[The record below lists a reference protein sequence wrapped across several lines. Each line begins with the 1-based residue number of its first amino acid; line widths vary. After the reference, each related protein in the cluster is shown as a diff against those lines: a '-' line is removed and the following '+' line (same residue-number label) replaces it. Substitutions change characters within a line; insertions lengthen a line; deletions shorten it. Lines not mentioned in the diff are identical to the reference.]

1 MIKRLKHIAGFFF
14 VKHRKKSLVVFA
26 IGLLAY
32 WFCLPRP
39 LFDVPTSM
47 VVLDKDNQL
56 LGARIAADGQWRFPY
71 RDSIPHKFS
80 NALLEFEDRRFY
92 NHPGIDAK
100 AIARAMDQNI
110 RNRSIV
116 SGGSTLTM
124 QLMRMARG
132 KTSRSIWNK
141 ALEAVMATRM
151 ELTYSKDEILAYYSS
166 NAPFGGNVVGLD
178 AASWRYYAK
187 EPELLSW
194 GEAATL
200 AVLPNSPSLVHPGRN
215 RNALRAKR
223 NRLLD
228 RLQAAGKIDQ
238 LTCELSKEEPLPEK
252 PHPLPRMAPHLL
264 ERAYAEQYSGKR
276 GAITRL
282 RTTIDGS
289 LQEQAT
295 RIAKQ
300 HHLRLRQNG
309 IQNLAAVIMEVETGN
324 VVAYIGNVPSG
335 KENGEEVDVVMAN
348 RSTGSIIKPLL
359 YAGMIQDGSLLS
371 GQLVSDIPTNMGSF
385 SPKNYNS
392 EYDGAVPAQKALSR
406 SLNVPTVKMLE
417 RHGVHKFHHE
427 LKRAGITTIN
437 KPADHYG
444 LALILGGA
452 EVKLWEITNTYA
464 CMARTLNRFYNRS
477 SRYNP
482 TDFRPPNYV
491 FETKEEEEDPST
503 LLSDPT
509 HISAAASWFTF
520 DAMQQVE
527 RPNSSGAWNY
537 YESSRPIAWKTGT
550 SHGFRDA
557 WAVGVMPNYAVGVWV
572 GNADGE
578 GRPTLVGVQAAA
590 PVLFDLVE
598 LLPHGGWFDP
608 PYDEMVQIPVCKSSG
623 FRISEHCAAADTV
636 WVAAAG
642 LKGGA
647 CPFHR
652 VVHLDASRKHQVH
665 SDCESPADMVH
676 DNWFVLPPIQEHFYK
691 SNNPSYEVLPP
702 FREDCKGMMAESNRP
717 MQLIYPREVSKIYIP
732 KDLDGE
738 KSRTV
743 FRVAHRKPTTTIYW
757 HLNDTYAGQTND
769 FHQLAFNPEPGR
781 HVLTLVD
788 EEGFRLEQAFEI
800 LVH

>member
-1 MIKRLKHIAGFFF
+1 MIKRFKNIFRFFF
-14 VKHRKKSLVVFA
+14 VKHRRKSFPLLA
-26 IGLLAY
+26 IGLIAY

-47 VVLDKDNQL
+47 VVLDKDNLL
-56 LGARIAADGQWRFPY
+56 LGARIASDGQWRFPY

-80 NALLEFEDRRFY
+80 TALLEFEDRRFY
-92 NHPGIDAK
+92 NHPGIDPK
-100 AIARAMDQNI
+100 AIVRAMDQNI

-132 KTSRSIWNK
+132 KKSRSLWNK
-141 ALEAVMATRM
+141 GLEAVMATRM
-151 ELTYSKDEILAYYSS
+151 ELSYSKDEILAHYAS

-178 AASWRYYAK
+178 AASWRYYGK

-215 RNALRAKR
+215 RNALKAKR

-228 RLQAAGKIDQ
+228 RLLASKKIDR
-238 LTCELSKEEPLPEK
+238 LTCALSKDEPLPNK
-252 PHPLPRMAPHLL
+252 PHPLPRLAPHLL
-264 ERAYAEQYSGKR
+264 ERAYLEQFSGKKSQL
-276 GAITRL
+276 TRL
-282 RTTIDGS
+282 RTTIDRTI
-289 LQEQAT
+289 QQQAT

-300 HHLRLRQNG
+300 HHLRLSQNG
-309 IQNLAAVIMEVETGN
+309 INNLAAVIMEVETGN

-335 KENGEEVDVVMAN
+335 KENGEEVDIVQSP

-359 YAGMIQDGSLLS
+359 YAGMIQDGSLLPS
-371 GQLVSDIPTNMGSF
+371 QLISDIPVNMGSF

-392 EYDGAVPAQKALSR
+392 EYDGAVSAKKALSR
-406 SLNVPTVKMLE
+406 SLNVPIVKLLE
-417 RHGVHKFHHE
+417 RHGVHNFHHE
-427 LKRAGITTIN
+427 LNRAGLSTIN
-437 KPADHYG
+437 KSADHYG

-452 EVKLWEITNTYA
+452 EVKLWDITNTYA
-464 CMARTLNRFYNRS
+464 CMARTLRHFYDRS
-477 SRYNP
+477 SRYDP
-482 TDFRPPNYV
+482 TDFRAPNYV
-491 FETKEEEEDPST
+491 FGVEVKQTPKSK
-503 LLSDPT
+503 LLKDPT

-520 DAMQQVE
+520 EAMQEVE
-527 RPNSSGAWNY
+527 RPNSSGAWDY

-590 PVLFDLVE
+590 PLLFELVE
-598 LLPHGGWFDP
+598 LLPQGGWFDP
-608 PYDEMVQIPVCKSSG
+608 PYDEMVQIPVCPSSG
-623 FRISEHCAAADTV
+623 FRASEHCNRADTT
-636 WVAAAG
+636 WVAEKG
-642 LKGGA
+642 LRSDA
-647 CPFHR
+647 CPYHQ
-652 VVHLDASRKHQVH
+652 VVHLGQNKEFQVH
-665 SDCESPADMVH
+665 SDCESPNNMVH
-676 DNWFVLPPIQEHFYK
+676 ENWFVLPPIQEHFYK
-691 SNNPSYEVLPP
+691 RNNPNYEVLPP
-702 FREDCKGMMAESNRP
+702 FREDCKEMMATAHKP

-743 FRVAHRKPTTTIYW
+743 FRVAHRKPTTKIYW
-757 HLNDTYAGQTND
+757 HLDNSYAGQTED

-800 LVH
+800 LVR

>member
-1 MIKRLKHIAGFFF
+1 MKKWVKNSIRFFF
-14 VKHRKKSLVVFA
+14 VKHKKKSVTLLVISLV
-26 IGLLAY
+26 AY

-39 LFDVPTSM
+39 LFDTLTSM

-71 RDSIPHKFS
+71 RDSIPHKFAT
-80 NALLEFEDRRFY
+80 ALLEFEDRRFY
-92 NHPGIDAK
+92 SHPGIDAK

-132 KTSRSIWNK
+132 ASSRSVWNK
-141 ALEAVMATRM
+141 AIEAIMATRM

-187 EPELLSW
+187 APELLSW

-200 AVLPNSPSLVHPGRN
+200 AVLPNSPSLVHPGKN
-215 RNALRAKR
+215 RNVLRAKR

-228 RLQAAGKIDQ
+228 RIHAAGKIDQ

-252 PHPLPRMAPHLL
+252 PHPLPRLAPHLL
-264 ERAYAEQYSGKR
+264 ERAYAEQFSGKS
-276 GAITRL
+276 GVVTRL
-282 RTTIDGS
+282 RTTIDRT
-289 LQEQAT
+289 LQEQAS

-309 IQNLAAVIMEVETGN
+309 INNLAAVIMEVETGN
-324 VVAYIGNVPSG
+324 VVAYVGNVPSG
-335 KENGEEVDVVMAN
+335 KENGEEVDLIMAS

-359 YAGMIQDGSLLS
+359 YAGMIQEGSLLPS
-371 GQLVSDIPTNMGSF
+371 QLISDIPVNMGSF
-385 SPKNYNS
+385 SPKNYNND
-392 EYDGAVPAQKALSR
+392 YDGAVPAKKALSR

-417 RHGVHKFHHE
+417 KHGIHKFHLE
-427 LKRAGITTIN
+427 LKQAGISTIT

-444 LALILGGA
+444 LSLILGGA
-452 EVKLWEITNTYA
+452 EVKLWEVTNTYA
-464 CMARTLNRFYNRS
+464 SMARTLLHFYDQS
-477 SRYNP
+477 SRYDP
-482 TDFRPPNYV
+482 ADFRPPNYV
-491 FETKEEEEDPST
+491 FGAEHKGTPKSKLLIDP
-503 LLSDPT
+503 PN
-509 HISAAASWFTF
+509 ISAAASWFTF
-520 DAMQQVE
+520 EAMQEVE
-527 RPNSSGAWNY
+527 RPNTSGAWDY

-578 GRPTLVGVQAAA
+578 GRPTLVGVHAAA
-590 PVLFDLVE
+590 PLLFELVE
-598 LLPHGGWFDP
+598 LLPQGDWFDP
-608 PYDEMVQIPVCKSSG
+608 PFDELVAVPICKSSG
-623 FRISEHCAAADTV
+623 FRVSENCSEADTIL
-636 WVAAAG
+636 VATAG
-642 LKGGA
+642 LRSDA

-652 VVHLDASRKHQVH
+652 LVHLDADKEYQVH
-665 SDCESPADMVH
+665 SDCESPNNMAH
-676 DNWFVLPPIQEHFYK
+676 ASWFVLPPIQEHFFK
-691 SNNPSYEVLPP
+691 KNNPSYEVLPP
-702 FREDCKGMMAESNRP
+702 FREDCKGMMAEANKP

-743 FRVAHRKPTTTIYW
+743 FRVAHRKRTSTIYW
-757 HLNDTYAGQTND
+757 HLDDAYAGQTND
-769 FHQLAFNPEPGR
+769 FHQLAFNPAPGR

-800 LVH
+800 LVR